1 MVFFSLPGL
10 AKFTVK
16 SCKVVVAF
24 CYITMVL
31 TINLFSND
39 QSHLVVLFSF
49 MVLAKVTVN
58 NSQAIVVVVLE
69 YAVFSF
75 ARTFSAASRPPWESL
90 SK

>member
-58 NSQAIVVVVLE
+58 NSQAIV
-69 YAVFSF
+69 
-75 ARTFSAASRPPWESL
+75 ARCYVSMELTANLL
-90 SK
+90 SDA